1 MNKEI
6 RAQTHTLMKGILEII
21 PHDLINLISESE
33 LGIILS
39 GISKIDRF
47 YFFFCIF
54 GCEFLYF
61 LIVVTDMMETA
72 ILSSYTLG
80 DTIIVWLWEILE
92 EYTEE
97 QKAAF
102 HFFVSGF
109 QLNKR
114 ETILLK

>member
-47 YFFFCIF
+47 YFLVRINLFFF
-54 GCEFLYF
+54 ELY
-61 LIVVTDMMETA
+61 
-72 ILSSYTLG
+72 S
-80 DTIIVWLWEILE
+80 
-92 EYTEE
+92 
-97 QKAAF
+97 Q
-102 HFFVSGF
+102 
-109 QLNKR
+109 
-114 ETILLK
+114 